1 MKVLQINAV
10 YGYRSTGLIA
20 RDINDLLAK
29 EGAEV
34 FAAYQTCTEPPA
46 NGYRLGNLWDWKLH
60 ALLSRISGKQAW
72 FSKGATRRFL
82 QWVDQIRPDIVHLHN
97 LHSNYI
103 DLPLLLEYLAKK
115 DIATVITMHD
125 CWYFTG
131 KCFHYANVGC
141 DRFQTGCGNC
151 PQKKTMPRSF
161 FFDRSAEVFAEK
173 KKLLQAI
180 PRLKIVGCSEWICR
194 ESKKGFFKDFD
205 VSCIRNGV
213 DTDIFKPQDVSD
225 LRGQYELGN
234 AKIILGMANKW
245 LLPSNGEALARVL
258 TLLNESLRLVL
269 IGCSES
275 QIRKL
280 KKASAFVLPLGYI
293 KGREA
298 LARHYCLA
306 DVFVN
311 LTHADTLPTVNMES
325 ICCGTPVVTYNS
337 CGSPELVLEGCGT
350 VVPEYDVGALI
361 PAIQASLGKS
371 TNVELARSMFE
382 KSKNYRAYLDVY
394 KKLI

>member
-10 YGYRSTGLIA
+10 YGYKSTGLIA
-20 RDINDLLAK
+20 RDINDLLVK
-29 EGAEV
+29 EGVESFV
-34 FAAYQTCTEPPA
+34 AYQTCNEPPT
-46 NGYRLGNLWDWKLH
+46 NGYRIGNRWDWKWH

-72 FSKGATRRFL
+72 FSKGATKRFL
-82 QWVDQIRPDIVHLHN
+82 QWVDQIRPDVVHLHN

-141 DRFQTGCGNC
+141 NRFQIGCGNC
-151 PQKKTMPRSF
+151 PQKRTMPRSF
-161 FFDRSAEVFAEK
+161 FFDHSAEVLAK
-173 KKLLQAI
+173 KKNLLQAI
-180 PRLKIVGCSEWICR
+180 PRLKIIGCSEWICR

-205 VSCIRNGV
+205 VSCICNGV

-225 LRGQYELGN
+225 LREQYELGN

-245 LLPSNGEALARVL
+245 LLPSNQDALNRVL
-258 TLLNESLRLVL
+258 KILNQDLRLIL
-269 IGCSES
+269 IGCRGN
-275 QIRKL
+275 QICKL

-293 KGREA
+293 KNREA
-298 LARHYCLA
+298 LAKHYCLA

-325 ICCGTPVVTYNS
+325 ICCGTPVVTYDS

-350 VVPEYDVGALI
+350 VVPEYDVDTLI

-371 TNVELARSMFE
+371 TNVEQARSTFE
-382 KSKNYRAYLDVY
+382 KAKNYRAYLDVY